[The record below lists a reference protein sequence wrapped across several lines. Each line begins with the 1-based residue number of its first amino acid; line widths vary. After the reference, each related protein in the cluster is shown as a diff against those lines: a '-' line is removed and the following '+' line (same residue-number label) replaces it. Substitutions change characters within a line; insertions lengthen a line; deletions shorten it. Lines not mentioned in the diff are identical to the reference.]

1 MIRGMIR
8 PALAC
13 AGLAVVLGVAPE
25 PADAREARPFQR
37 QPLVVAIH
45 VHSTFSTG
53 SLTVEQLAV
62 EAERLGLD
70 AVALT
75 DNLVL
80 QYEYGIF
87 PLRGVVRAVF
97 SLPSVLGAGA
107 QAFLTEVA
115 DVQRRHS
122 RILLIPGVEV
132 TPHYYWTGSVFD
144 QTLTMHNSQRNLLV
158 LGLSSPDDYDAL
170 PGYGNTATYR
180 FGWES
185 ALNLVPGLL
194 FIPAAW
200 LWRLRTYRSAHVG
213 PLFYRA
219 TRRYRMAAACLGGIA
234 AGLLVNAWPFAQ
246 PLYSP
251 YDSRLGYQ
259 PDQAV
264 IDAAAA
270 RGGVVLWS
278 MPEARDHSV
287 HTFGPVG
294 PVTVET
300 RPYPE
305 ALILTS
311 RYTGFGGVY
320 EDNRT
325 ITRAGEIWDQVLGAY
340 LAGQRPTVPVMAGEI
355 AFHGPGQDEKTLDRV
370 VTVAWSRERTPAGVL
385 EAIRAGR
392 VYAVQRAKPDY
403 RLRLDNFRVE
413 CEDGTID
420 AGSGETFPWAGCPLL
435 VRLRVSATDEGS
447 HPVTVTLI
455 RSGRVLAR
463 ATGQTPLEHVV
474 MEPAGFAGAVSPVG
488 GPTGS
493 GREALF
499 YRLEVKG
506 EGGGELLSNPI
517 FVKPVMRDS

>member
-1 MIRGMIR
+1 MKRRLINL
-8 PALAC
+8 AL
-13 AGLAVVLGVAPE
+13 AGLAAMLGASPE
-25 PADAREARPFQR
+25 PADAREARPFQL
-37 QPLVVAIH
+37 QPLVVAMH

-53 SLTVEQLAV
+53 ALTVEQLAM

-70 AVALT
+70 AVVLT

-80 QYEYGIF
+80 QYEYGF
-87 PLRGVVRAVF
+87 VPLRGVVRAVV
-97 SLPSVLGAGA
+97 SLPSVLSAGA
-107 QAFLTEVA
+107 QAFLAEVA
-115 DVQRRHS
+115 DVQRRHP
-122 RILLIPGVEV
+122 RVLLIPGVEV
-132 TPHYYWTGSVFD
+132 APHYYWTGSVFD
-144 QTLTMHNSQRNLLV
+144 RTLTMHNSQRNLLV
-158 LGLSSPDDYDAL
+158 VGLSNPDDYDAL
-170 PGYGNTATYR
+170 PVNGNTATYR

-185 ALNLVPGLL
+185 TANLVPGLL
-194 FIPAAW
+194 FLPAAW

-219 TRRYRMAAACLGGIA
+219 TKRYRLAATCVGGLA

-251 YDSRLGYQ
+251 YDGTLDYR

-270 RGGVVLWS
+270 RGGLILWS

-305 ALILTS
+305 ALVLTS
-311 RYTGFGGVY
+311 GYTGFGGVY

-325 ITRAGEIWDQVLGAY
+325 ITRPGAIWDQVLGQY

-355 AFHGPGQDEKTLDRV
+355 AFHGPGQDTKTLDRV
-370 VTVAWSRERTPAGVL
+370 VTVAWSRERTPVGVL
-385 EAIRAGR
+385 EAIRSGR

-413 CEDGTID
+413 CEDGTVD
-420 AGSGETFPWAGCPLL
+420 AGSGETVPWPGCALL

-474 MEPAGFAGAVSPVG
+474 LEPAGSIGEP
-488 GPTGS
+488 
-493 GREALF
+493 LF
-499 YRLEVKG
+499 YRLEAKG

-517 FVKPVMRDS
+517 FVRPARGAT